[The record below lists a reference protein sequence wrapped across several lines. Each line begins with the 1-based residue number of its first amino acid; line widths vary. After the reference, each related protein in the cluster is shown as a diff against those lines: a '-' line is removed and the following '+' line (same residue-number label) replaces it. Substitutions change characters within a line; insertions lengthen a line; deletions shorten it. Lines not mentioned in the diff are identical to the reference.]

1 MSQIPDSRPSPHA
14 LVFTMADKIKLRV
27 VTPSRLV
34 LEEEVDE
41 VSAPGELGEFGV
53 LPNHISFLS
62 TLVAGEMSYK
72 QGAARHSLVIGGGYA
87 EVLDNVMTVLA
98 PAAEFPA
105 EIDTAR
111 AQRAKERA
119 EKRMGEVNFEDP
131 EYGQLEEAQR
141 RALARLQ
148 VASKE
153 TRR

>member
-1 MSQIPDSRPSPHA
+1 
-14 LVFTMADKIKLRV
+14 MADKIKLRV

-34 LEEEVDE
+34 FDEEVDE

-72 QGAARHSLVIGGGYA
+72 QGTARHALVVGGGYA

-98 PAAEFPA
+98 SAAEFA
-105 EIDTAR
+105 GEIDTAR

-119 EKRMGEVNFEDP
+119 EKRLVELNFEDA
-131 EYGQLEEAQR
+131 EYGLVEQAQR

>member
-119 EKRMGEVNFEDP
+119 EKRMGELNFEDP